1 MRPLLWSTVLQFTRL
16 GIGAVLFLISA
27 RYLSLAQI
35 GAFAAALAPVR
46 ILAVIHRPGIADATI
61 AERTDISEQNHTFMM
76 SFGLGLLFSTGLYV
90 AGGIFPTLTG
100 QMMQVLA
107 LLPLLYGLAAP
118 SEAQLRGDLRI
129 KALALRSLI
138 AQVLAAALAL
148 WLLHQG
154 AGAWALVA
162 FAVTNTALG
171 TALALWLAP
180 AWPRT
185 LPCWADLKRLS
196 VPVSRI
202 AAREL
207 ANGATFPLLQ
217 LLVTAVLGLTAGGAF
232 QIAARLLA
240 LIDTLAVAP
249 VRYIA
254 LPKFA
259 QAASRTTLPNS
270 VLGSLKLTSLI
281 TCLIYPGAII
291 SAPELL
297 VLTVGPA
304 HAAATVSLIP
314 AFGLFGM
321 TAALMM
327 PLTQGLTAVN
337 QTQLPLYRSLA
348 TLAVVLVLAMAGVSH
363 SLTMTAA
370 ALPLGS
376 GLVLL
381 LYSRAALPRLGL
393 TTAEAL
399 PLILPPML
407 AGSLMALALATL
419 IPPLPAVVS
428 LVAKVGCGT
437 ALYAALLLFF
447 GWLNRQRI
455 AA

>member
-1 MRPLLWSTVLQFTRL
+1 MKPLLWSAVLQYSRL
-16 GIGAVLFLISA
+16 GIGAVLFLIAA

-46 ILAVIHRPGIADATI
+46 LLAVIHRPGIADAAI
-61 AERTDISEQNHTFMM
+61 AARMDISKQNQIFTL
-76 SFGLGLLFSTGLYV
+76 SFGLGLLISTGLYL
-90 AGGIFPTLTG
+90 AGRLSPDPIGRML
-100 QMMQVLA
+100 QVLA

-118 SEAQLRGDLRI
+118 SEAQLRGNLRI
-129 KALALRSLI
+129 KALALRSLF
-138 AQVLAAALAL
+138 AQVLAAGLAL
-148 WLLHQG
+148 WLLHRG

-162 FAVTNTALG
+162 FAVTNTALS

-180 AWPRT
+180 AWPRS
-185 LPCWADLKRLS
+185 LPSWADLKRLS

-202 AAREL
+202 AGREL
-207 ANGATFPLLQ
+207 ANGATLPLLQ
-217 LLVTAVLGLTAGGAF
+217 LLVTAVLGLAAGGAF

-249 VRYIA
+249 IRYIA
-254 LPKFA
+254 LPRFA
-259 QAASRTTLPNS
+259 QAASRTTLSNA
-270 VLGSLKLTSLI
+270 VLRSLKFTSLI
-281 TCLIYPGAII
+281 SCLIYPGAII
-291 SAPELL
+291 SASELL

-304 HAAATVSLIP
+304 HAQVTSKLIP
-314 AFGLFGM
+314 AFCLFGM
-321 TAALMM
+321 GAALVM

-337 QTQLPLYRSLA
+337 QTQLPLIRSLA
-348 TLAVVLVLAMAGVSH
+348 TLAVVMCLALAGVSH

-376 GLVLL
+376 GLILL

-393 TTAEAL
+393 TTRGAL

-407 AGSLMALALATL
+407 AGSLMGLTLATL
-419 IPPLPAVVS
+419 IPSLPTVVS
-428 LVAKVGCGT
+428 LAAKILCGT
-437 ALYAALLLFF
+437 ALYAALLWFM
-447 GWLNRQRI
+447 GWLHRQRI

>member
-1 MRPLLWSTVLQFTRL
+1 MRPLLWSAMLQYSRL
-16 GIGAVLFLISA
+16 GIGAVLFLIAA
-27 RYLSLAQI
+27 RYLSLEQI

-46 ILAVIHRPGIADATI
+46 VLAVIHRPGMADAAI
-61 AERTDISEQNHTFMM
+61 IRQNNISKQSHMFTL
-76 SFGLGLLFSTGLYV
+76 SLGLGILFFIGLFV
-90 AGGIFPTLTG
+90 AGLLLPAPVG
-100 QMMQVLA
+100 QMLQVLA

-118 SEAQLRGDLRI
+118 SEAQLRRDLRI
-129 KALALRSLI
+129 KALALRSLF
-138 AQVLAAALAL
+138 AQVLAAVLAL

-154 AGAWALVA
+154 AGAWALAA

-180 AWPRT
+180 AWPRI
-185 LPCWADLKRLS
+185 LPCWTGLKHLMS
-196 VPVSRI
+196 PVSRI

-207 ANGATFPLLQ
+207 ANGATLPLLQ
-217 LLVTAVLGLTAGGAF
+217 LLVTAVLGLAAGGAF

-249 VRYIA
+249 IRYIA
-254 LPKFA
+254 LPRFA
-259 QAASRTTLPNS
+259 QAASRTTLPGT
-270 VLGSLKLTSLI
+270 VLRSLQLTSLI

-297 VLTVGPA
+297 ILTVGPA
-304 HAAATVSLIP
+304 HAAATMSLIP
-314 AFGLFGM
+314 AFCLFGM
-321 TAALMM
+321 AAALMM
-327 PLTQGLTAVN
+327 PLTQALTAVN
-337 QTQLPLYRSLA
+337 QTQLPLARSLA
-348 TLAVVLVLAMAGVSH
+348 TLAIVMILALAGVSH

-376 GLVLL
+376 GLILL

-393 TTAEAL
+393 TSAEIL
-399 PLILPPML
+399 PLIMPPML

-419 IPPLPAVVS
+419 IPPLPAIVS
-428 LVAKVGCGT
+428 LAAKILCGT
-437 ALYAALLLFF
+437 ALYATLLLFF
-447 GWLNRQRI
+447 GWLYRQKI